1 VSKSKRERSLET
13 EERADTPTVRELYII
28 IMELATKYNNLEQKM
43 NEMTK
48 WVAKKKQTMKIT
60 EWMNSTFTD
69 TLEYYDWLAQ
79 IKLNRV
85 YLEYIFNEDYV
96 GGMLAT
102 LCKLLEGD
110 KTTLPLRAFSTK
122 DNALYAYTA
131 KDKWTLLDDNAITK
145 MLNTLDKQMM
155 DEFVKWQNEN
165 KAKMSAS
172 DDFAVLYATNVKKIM
187 GGNNTR
193 DQLFSRIKRELF
205 KHLRVDPPNIMEYE
219 IAY

>member
-1 VSKSKRERSLET
+1 
-13 EERADTPTVRELYII
+13 
-28 IMELATKYNNLEQKM
+28 
-43 NEMTK
+43 
-48 WVAKKKQTMKIT
+48 
-60 EWMNSTFTD
+60 
-69 TLEYYDWLAQ
+69 
-79 IKLNRV
+79 
-85 YLEYIFNEDYV
+85 
-96 GGMLAT
+96 
-102 LCKLLEGD
+102 
-110 KTTLPLRAFSTK
+110 
-122 DNALYAYTA
+122 
-131 KDKWTLLDDNAITK
+131 
-145 MLNTLDKQMM
+145 MM